1 MKQLSVVIVGAGIG
15 GLQASLAL
23 AARGHH
29 VTLLEAVDEFR
40 DVGAGIRVS
49 FQCTRLSESW
59 GVDFSRIPKKCESPG
74 NRFLDWQGKVLLDVP
89 FNGDK
94 SKYEAAYYFI
104 HRADLIKVLVQTVKE
119 KDSIDL
125 RMGSKVVEYDFN
137 APSVTLLNG
146 ESIKA
151 DLIVCCDGIK
161 SSVRDEINGEPCE
174 PIDTGDSAYRI
185 LVDARPLLND
195 PSTRELVTDGWAMHW
210 MGPECHCVGYPLRG
224 GELYNI
230 IIDITHS
237 TDLGEPLGIDEW
249 RSGADNSALVE
260 RFKDWCEPVRKLCGL
275 TGQYLK
281 WKLADFDQLKR
292 WVHPSKKAVLLGD
305 RYVLGLILTMKDA
318 LTRSAVIQ

>member
-1 MKQLSVVIVGAGIG
+1 MKQLSIVVVGGGIG

-29 VTLLEAVDEFR
+29 VTVLEAVDEFR
-40 DVGAGIRVS
+40 EVGAGIRVS

-59 GVDFSRIPKKCESPG
+59 GVDFSRIPKKCKSPG

-89 FNGDK
+89 FDGDEL
-94 SKYEAAYYFI
+94 KYGAPYYFI
-104 HRADLIKVLVQTVKE
+104 HRADLIQLLVQTVKVKNNIE
-119 KDSIDL
+119 L
-125 RMGSKVVEYDFN
+125 RMGSKVVDYDFD
-137 APSVTLLNG
+137 APCVTLENG
-146 ESIKA
+146 ESVNT

-161 SSVRDEINGEPCE
+161 SSVRDEINGEPCD

-185 LVDARPLLND
+185 LVDAQPLLDN
-195 PSTRELVTDGWAMHW
+195 PSTRELVTDGWARHW
-210 MGPECHCVGYPLRG
+210 MGPECHAVGYPLRS

-230 IIDITHS
+230 IIDITHA
-237 TDLGEPLGIDEW
+237 TDLGGPLGLDEW

-305 RYVLGLILTMKDA
+305 RYVLTLMFQVKHA
-318 LTRSAVIQ
+318 LTR